1 MIRMADMVVGAQKVS
16 KEGKDGLK
24 YGVSITDA
32 CIGWDTTEEVLEV
45 LAKSVRKRKEMLNGH
60 KETNGHT

>member
-1 MIRMADMVVGAQKVS
+1 MADIAIGAQKVP

-32 CIGWDTTEEVLEV
+32 CIGWDATEEVLEI
-45 LAKSVRKRKEMLNGH
+45 LAKSVRKRREKLHGH
-60 KETNGHT
+60 RETNGHT